1 MLHQRFHFFS
11 LPLLLDQQAVE
22 CLTGLYFFFQI
33 IYRIVETDYL
43 HYFFQKKY
51 FFSFKLSSIVLV
63 RSVLNQLLSLFI
75 NFLMYPYDNHV
86 VGWYVLL
93 DNFIPCMAW

>member
-1 MLHQRFHFFS
+1 MLDRFI
-11 LPLLLDQQAVE
+11 
-22 CLTGLYFFFQI
+22 FFFRLFIGLLKQI
-33 IYRIVETDYL
+33 ICTT
-43 HYFFQKKY
+43 FFKKNI